1 MSKLLTW
8 DALRNGGE
16 DAFEAL
22 VALATVGYVLGA
34 TISMCLAV

>member
-8 DALRNGGE
+8 DALRTAGE

-22 VALATVGYVLGA
+22 VVAATIAYVLGA
-34 TISMCLAV
+34 TISMCLAL